1 MSSIIVNRDEFTR
14 QVWETPMLRLVAQYG
29 ILGNGLPKIC
39 DRLNIPYP
47 RPAATARQHLSRWHR
62 HPHSMQPQTC
72 NGPSLRLAQ
81 NVGQAT

>member
-14 QVWETPMLRLVAQYG
+14 QVWETPMVRLAAQYG
-29 ILGNGLPKIC
+29 ISGKGLAKIC

-47 RPAATARQHLSRWHR
+47 RPAATTRQHPSRWHR
-62 HPHSMQPQTC
+62 HPHSTQLQTC
-72 NGPSLRLAQ
+72 NRPSLRLAQ